1 VTDRSLARGPL
12 EDVVSQAVAEG
23 VDWVQV
29 REKDLTGKSLLE
41 LSQRVAR
48 AARRGALSRGTS
60 AAPVRVVVN
69 RRSDVALALGRGR
82 DVLPED
88 RIDGVHLGFDG
99 VSPAEARRLLGPEAW
114 IGASCHTPPEVWAAR
129 EAGANYLHLAPIFP
143 PTSKAA
149 RGPSLGLP
157 ALAASAACGL
167 PVLAQGG
174 IHAENAREVLA
185 AGAAGVAVTGA
196 ILMAADPGKAAAT
209 LRRALDGAP
218 PGR

>member
-1 VTDRSLARGPL
+1 MTDRALARGPL

-29 REKDLTGKSLLE
+29 REKDLTGGPLLE

-48 AARRGALSRGTS
+48 AARRGAQAPGRS
-60 AAPVRVVVN
+60 AAPVRVMVN
-69 RRSDVALALGRGR
+69 RRSDVALALGPGT

-99 VSPAEARRLLGPEAW
+99 VGPTEARRLLGPAAW
-114 IGASCHTPPEVWAAR
+114 IGASCHTAPEVRAAC
-129 EAGANYLHLAPIFP
+129 EAGANYLQLAPIFP
-143 PTSKAA
+143 PNSKAA
-149 RGPSLGLP
+149 RGPTLGLP
-157 ALAASAACGL
+157 ALAAGAACGL

-196 ILMAADPGKAAAT
+196 IFMAADPGKAAGA
-209 LRRALDGAP
+209 LRRALDGKA